1 MSDVDFSQIVDTI
14 ALGVLVID
22 PEGRIVAWNRWL
34 ENATGRSY
42 PEVRGRSLY
51 ELFPELRGPVFQ
63 RNLRSVLQFGNFAY
77 FSQRVHGYLL
87 PMRPDPDSTAA
98 GAERMEQ
105 HCVMGPVREGG
116 KIVQVYLVIED
127 VTEAVHREKLLA
139 ELAMKDVLTEAYN
152 RRYFDRR
159 LVEELDRCRRYGR
172 SLGLVMLDLD
182 HFKEV
187 NDLHGHLFGDET
199 LRRSV
204 KAWAAVLRSSDILAR
219 YGGEEFCVLLPD
231 ADRERAKAVAERI
244 RQSVAGTPTEYEG
257 LSLLVTV
264 SVGVA
269 QYDPARDV
277 SAKSLID
284 RADRALYFS
293 KQNGRDRVTAAE

>member
-1 MSDVDFSQIVDTI
+1 VSEVDFSQIVDTI
-14 ALGVLVID
+14 SLGILVID
-22 PEGRIVAWNRWL
+22 PEGRVVAWNRWM
-34 ENATGRSY
+34 ENATGRAY

-204 KAWAAVLRSSDILAR
+204 KAWASVLRSSDILAR
-219 YGGEEFCVLLPD
+219 YGGEEFCVLLPETELPEARLLAERVRAATSQAEVEFGGRVARITASAGVAASRPGD
-231 ADRERAKAVAERI
+231 GPDDILRRVDEALYRAKA
-244 RQSVAGTPTEYEG
+244 G
-257 LSLLVTV
+257 
-264 SVGVA
+264 
-269 QYDPARDV
+269 
-277 SAKSLID
+277 
-284 RADRALYFS
+284 
-293 KQNGRDRVTAAE
+293 GRNRVEAAT

>member
-1 MSDVDFSQIVDTI
+1 VSEVDFSQIVDTI
-14 ALGVLVID
+14 SLGILVID
-22 PEGRIVAWNRWL
+22 PEGRVVAWNRWM
-34 ENATGRSY
+34 ENATGRAY

-204 KAWAAVLRSSDILAR
+204 KAWASVLRSSDILAR
-219 YGGEEFCVLLPD
+219 YGGEEFCVLLPETELPEASLLAERVRAATSASEIEYGGRVARITASAGVAASRPGD
-231 ADRERAKAVAERI
+231 GPDDILRRVDEALYRAKA
-244 RQSVAGTPTEYEG
+244 G
-257 LSLLVTV
+257 
-264 SVGVA
+264 
-269 QYDPARDV
+269 
-277 SAKSLID
+277 
-284 RADRALYFS
+284 
-293 KQNGRDRVTAAE
+293 GRNRVEAAT

>member
-14 ALGVLVID
+14 SLGVLVID
-22 PEGRIVAWNRWL
+22 PEGRVVAWNRWL

-182 HFKEV
+182 HFKAV

-204 KAWAAVLRSSDILAR
+204 KAWASVLRSSDILAR
-219 YGGEEFCVLLPD
+219 YGGEEFCVLLPETELPEASLLAERVRAATSASEIEYGGRVARITASAGVAASRPGD
-231 ADRERAKAVAERI
+231 GPDDILRRVDEALYRAKA
-244 RQSVAGTPTEYEG
+244 G
-257 LSLLVTV
+257 
-264 SVGVA
+264 
-269 QYDPARDV
+269 
-277 SAKSLID
+277 
-284 RADRALYFS
+284 
-293 KQNGRDRVTAAE
+293 GRDRVEAAT